1 MQNAPGALDV
11 AVRSM
16 LWRGAVYFFIG
27 SVAMIML
34 SRSAMSVSL
43 QLPQMASICGCGGP
57 AALGMMPS
65 VCTLSRSPKKTVI
78 SAEHCETTMQRVH
91 GQR

>member
-43 QLPQMASICGCGGP
+43 QLPQMAC
-57 AALGMMPS
+57 LG
-65 VCTLSRSPKKTVI
+65 VGL
-78 SAEHCETTMQRVH
+78 
-91 GQR
+91 G